1 MNRITMELQADEL
14 IKLALRE
21 DISSEDVTTNSVMK
35 EAVKGEVELICKQ
48 DGVIAGLDVFKRV
61 FELLDDTVEVEFYC
75 KDGDEVKNKQLMG
88 KVTGD
93 IRVLLSGERVAL
105 NYLQRMSGIA
115 TYTRS
120 VAALLEG
127 TKTKL
132 LDTRKT
138 TPNMRIFEK

>member
-1 MNRITMELQADEL
+1 MRRPNSSRSLL
-14 IKLALRE
+14 LRMS
-21 DISSEDVTTNSVMK
+21 IR
-35 EAVKGEVELICKQ
+35 AVSYTQL
-48 DGVIAGLDVFKRV
+48 
-61 FELLDDTVEVEFYC
+61 YC
-75 KDGDEVKNKQLMG
+75 KDGDQVMKGQLMG

-115 TYTRS
+115 TYTHS

-132 LDTRKT
+132 LDTRKDVYKRQEET
-138 TPNMRIFEK
+138 LMTFATN